1 MRNKDIASAIIGGS
15 FFAAGYLL
23 LSVPL
28 APALVVGT
36 GAFVASELVISTAKE
51 RLKDTNKS
59 LYNTLERAKKQNKHL
74 ISMIPAMNDEEIR
87 KDLNE
92 ITNSVDQIIN
102 ACIKKPQRADGIY
115 NFFSYY
121 LPATVKI
128 VDRVDE
134 IENEN
139 LSSKESKKF
148 LTSSKK
154 LIKEASNAFDKI
166 VSKLYQTEIVDS
178 DADMKV
184 FNTMLKSDGYN
195 EEIVVE
201 EDSNE

>member
-1 MRNKDIASAIIGGS
+1 MRYKEIASAIIGTG
-15 FFAAGYLL
+15 FFAVPYLA
-23 LSVPL
+23 LSIPL
-28 APALVVGT
+28 APSLIIG
-36 GAFVASELVISTAKE
+36 GSAFIASELVIATAKE
-51 RLKDTNKS
+51 RLKDSNRN
-59 LYNTLERAKKQNKHL
+59 LYDTLEKAKKQNKHL
-74 ISMIPAMNDEEIR
+74 ISMIPAMNDEQI
-87 KDLNE
+87 KTDLNE
-92 ITNSVDQIIN
+92 ITKSVDQIIN
-102 ACIKKPQRADGIY
+102 ACTKKPERADGIY

-128 VDRVDE
+128 VDKLDE

-139 LSSKESKKF
+139 LTSKESKKF
-148 LTSSKK
+148 LQSSKK
-154 LIKEASNAFDKI
+154 LLSEANKAFDKI
-166 VSKLYQTEIVDS
+166 VSKLYQSEITDS

>member
-1 MRNKDIASAIIGGS
+1 
-15 FFAAGYLL
+15 
-23 LSVPL
+23 
-28 APALVVGT
+28 
-36 GAFVASELVISTAKE
+36 
-51 RLKDTNKS
+51 
-59 LYNTLERAKKQNKHL
+59 
-74 ISMIPAMNDEEIR
+74 MIPAMNDENMR

-92 ITNSVDQIIN
+92 ITDSVDQIIN
-102 ACIKKPQRADGIY
+102 ACIKKPQRADSIY
-115 NFFSYY
+115 NFFNYY

-148 LTSSKK
+148 LQSSKK
-154 LIKEASNAFDKI
+154 LLSEANKAFDKI

-201 EDSNE
+201 EVESHE

>member
-1 MRNKDIASAIIGGS
+1 MRYKDIASAIVGGS

-59 LYNTLERAKKQNKHL
+59 LYNTLEHAKKQNKHL
-74 ISMIPAMNDEEIR
+74 ISMIPAMNDDEI
-87 KDLNE
+87 KTDLNE
-92 ITNSVDQIIN
+92 ITKSVNQIIN
-102 ACIKKPQRADGIY
+102 ACTKKPERADGIY

-128 VDRVDE
+128 VDKLDE

-139 LSSKESKKF
+139 LNSKESKKF
-148 LTSSKK
+148 LQSSKK
-154 LIKEASNAFDKI
+154 LLSEANKAFDKI
-166 VSKLYQTEIVDS
+166 VSKLYQSEITDS

-195 EEIVVE
+195 EEIIVE